1 MSSPIPPSSAVPESV
16 AVAATAPTTAAPSL
30 AASPAPSAAAPAGRG
45 TEFRA
50 VEGGPEMQSGQ
61 ALLVEA
67 YAAMW
72 LFVFFLVFMSL
83 RKLRTIDA
91 RIDRLTDELA
101 RTRADGEAKG

>member
-1 MSSPIPPSSAVPESV
+1 
-16 AVAATAPTTAAPSL
+16 
-30 AASPAPSAAAPAGRG
+30 
-45 TEFRA
+45 
-50 VEGGPEMQSGQ
+50 MQSGQ

-91 RIDRLTDELA
+91 RIERLTEELA
-101 RTRADGEAKG
+101 RTRRDGEAKG